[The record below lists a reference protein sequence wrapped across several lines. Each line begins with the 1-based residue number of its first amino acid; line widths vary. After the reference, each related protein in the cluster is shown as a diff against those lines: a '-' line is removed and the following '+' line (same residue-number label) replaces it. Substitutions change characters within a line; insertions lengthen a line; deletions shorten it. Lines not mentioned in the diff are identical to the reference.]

1 MRNSRKNRMKKLLE
15 QKLPYPHITVRADQ
29 QIDWM
34 LSVLPDKEGVPKAE
48 APRKG
53 PAHFKEEP
61 TAQLVYFEEEPLLR
75 RRLKTAAKCVLSL
88 SALCFVCL
96 FLFRWVLPNIA
107 EAQRQPGRQEST
119 LPIASNQ
126 PKLTPEPQPDEEN
139 AVTVDRFTVNGDDIT
154 LTMTLPVLPY
164 SAESTMTCLPE
175 LRLRTDQGVPLELS
189 SAHGITEYDADFG
202 TPEEEGAESS
212 TLEGEAAPSRQDGY
226 LEMSPG
232 DPYTTTDTF
241 TGNLTGVKQVIVT
254 AYNLSA
260 ESAKATAFPDG
271 TFHAPIVLAEYTL
284 DLETGEAKPSKTYE
298 DLGLTHMSV
307 SEYLE
312 VFGADPVFQDHL
324 WFGGCYEGYIG
335 WTLAEGTNDS
345 YRPMFVISCWAD
357 MADLPYEV
365 NFYLYQDDDPYQ
377 SIPLYRTGEEIEVP
391 NSNGILIT
399 RRDFFEKREY
409 INTPDANLTLKDVIQ
424 RFYAIEIFLDEIY
437 PAEFTKENP
446 LDSINCYYEIVNIDT
461 GEVVVDSR
469 IASAFQK
476 LKESS
481 SSPAEGALASSNDVN
496 LMSFQLDKDKGILSL
511 ELSYPA
517 FSKTDLAA
525 VEVHTMNASVS
536 EGESLIGEEYP
547 PILNPPADSGLKGN
561 FLSEPPAGIR
571 IGETFT
577 ETRLFEVPAGAQNLI
592 VRVRNIPK
600 DTTKDFEDGA
610 RISSFVFAEFC
621 LDLRTGKA
629 LASDSYF
636 AEWAE
641 KGYSLNELMTVNK
654 YAVSLQLTD
663 RSYEGWF
670 EEQYLGPAILSNYGI
685 EQQAPNWMLQFYSD
699 INLDLPMEAHFCID
713 GDWKLEVP
721 LYRTENSVDVETP
734 KHPDVLNYE
743 TRTEDSFLRV
753 DPIHQSYGEDGSLV
767 TRRMYTAIAVF
778 NDEDYEADP
787 YDLECGDY
795 WNDHTIR
802 VQVVTFNGDVIYD
815 SNING
820 SGPSA
825 TTEPSPIPDPGQ
837 YDGS

>member
-1 MRNSRKNRMKKLLE
+1 MRNSGKNKMKRLLE

-29 QIDWM
+29 QIDAM
-34 LSVLPDKEGVPKAE
+34 LSMLPDKKAVKDQ
-48 APRKG
+48 APRKR

-107 EAQRQPGRQEST
+107 EVQRQTGGQGSS
-119 LPIASNQ
+119 LPIASSQ

-139 AVTVDRFTVNGDDIT
+139 AITVDRFTVNGDDIT

-175 LRLRTDQGVPLELS
+175 LRLRTDKGVPLELS
-189 SAHGITEYDADFG
+189 SAHGIAEYDAEVS
-202 TPEEEGAESS
+202 TPEVESAVSSSAEDES
-212 TLEGEAAPSRQDGY
+212 APGRQDGY

-241 TGNLTGVKQVIVT
+241 TGSLTGVKQVIVT

-271 TFHAPIVLAEYTL
+271 TFHDPIVLAEYTL

-298 DLGLTHMSV
+298 DLGLTHMAV

-312 VFGADPVFQDHL
+312 VFGADPIFQNHL
-324 WFGGCYEGYIG
+324 WFGGGEVGYIG

-345 YRPMFVISCWAD
+345 YRPTFGFRCWAD
-357 MADLPYEV
+357 TEEDLPYEV
-365 NFYLYQDDDPYQ
+365 NFYLHPGDEPYQ
-377 SIPLYRTGEEIEVP
+377 SIPLYRTGEQIEDEYGSLV
-391 NSNGILIT
+391 T
-399 RRDFFEKREY
+399 RRELIVKRECF
-409 INTPDANLTLKDVIQ
+409 NTPDAGLDMKDVMR
-424 RFYAIEIFLDEIY
+424 RFYFVEMLLDDVY
-437 PAEFTKENP
+437 SAEFTKENP
-446 LDSINCYYEIVNIDT
+446 LDAMDCYYEIVNIDT

-469 IASAFQK
+469 IASAFEK
-476 LKESS
+476 LKKSS
-481 SSPAEGALASSNDVN
+481 TSPAEEALASSNDVN
-496 LMSFQLDKDKGILSL
+496 LMGFQLDKGILSL
-511 ELSYPA
+511 DLSYPA

-536 EGESLIGEEYP
+536 EGESLLGRELFEIMS
-547 PILNPPADSGLKGN
+547 PPADFGLKGN

-577 ETRLFEVPAGAQNLI
+577 ETRLFKVPAEAGYLV
-592 VRVRNIPK
+592 VRVRNIPR
-600 DTTKDFEDGA
+600 DTFKDFEDGA

-629 LASDSYF
+629 LVSDTYF

-641 KGYSLNELMTVNK
+641 KGYSLNELISVSE
-654 YAVSLQLTD
+654 YAASLQMQD
-663 RSYEGWF
+663 GSYEGWF
-670 EEQYLGPAILSNYGI
+670 EEQYLGPTILSNYGI
-685 EQQAPNWMLQFYSD
+685 EQQAPNWMLQFFSD

-753 DPIHQSYGEDGSLV
+753 DPQHTTYDKEGAAT
-767 TRRMYTAIAVF
+767 TRRMYTTIAIVD
-778 NDEDYEADP
+778 DEDYEADL

-802 VQVVTFNGDVIYD
+802 VQVVITSNGDIIYD

-820 SGPSA
+820 SGPAAS
-825 TTEPSPIPDPGQ
+825 PSPIPDPGQ